1 MSRPPCVC
9 VCVCTRMCVY
19 VCTRMCVYVLGIQY
33 DYITFYFPGF
43 NISIIVDLIKHS
55 VLTLV
60 VGN

>member
-1 MSRPPCVC
+1 MCVC
-9 VCVCTRMCVY
+9 VHACVY